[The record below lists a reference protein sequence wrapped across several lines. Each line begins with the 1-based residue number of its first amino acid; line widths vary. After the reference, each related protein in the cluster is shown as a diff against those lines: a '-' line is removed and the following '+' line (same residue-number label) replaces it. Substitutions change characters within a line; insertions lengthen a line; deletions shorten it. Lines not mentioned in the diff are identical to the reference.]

1 MGYKEAVEDNIKIKR
16 NETSMGRTVY
26 YPKCSICGVEM
37 LSYNYIRK
45 FKYICERCRIK
56 MHMEDKEKKA
66 SLDTQSKDR
75 KLDNAIKRIKKQ
87 VGNKIK
93 EYERPV
99 EIIKK
104 YLYRDKWFE
113 STEEIMVALE
123 LIRRKIKLKHQVKM
137 GIYRVD
143 FILPDEK
150 VVLEVDGTIFHTEKT
165 KEKEDVRDN
174 VIILNLGPS
183 WEVVRITD
191 VLINQNIR
199 RLLPAI
205 RAVRDKSQK
214 IRKEND
220 GMLPEWYSNRS

>member
-87 VGNKIK
+87 VTLKNKVWIK
-93 EYERPV
+93 QE
-99 EIIKK
+99 KF
-104 YLYRDKWFE
+104 YLNSKILYNKHMIMNYR
-113 STEEIMVALE
+113 SLA
-123 LIRRKIKLKHQVKM
+123 
-137 GIYRVD
+137 
-143 FILPDEK
+143 
-150 VVLEVDGTIFHTEKT
+150 
-165 KEKEDVRDN
+165 
-174 VIILNLGPS
+174 
-183 WEVVRITD
+183 
-191 VLINQNIR
+191 
-199 RLLPAI
+199 
-205 RAVRDKSQK
+205 
-214 IRKEND
+214 
-220 GMLPEWYSNRS
+220 